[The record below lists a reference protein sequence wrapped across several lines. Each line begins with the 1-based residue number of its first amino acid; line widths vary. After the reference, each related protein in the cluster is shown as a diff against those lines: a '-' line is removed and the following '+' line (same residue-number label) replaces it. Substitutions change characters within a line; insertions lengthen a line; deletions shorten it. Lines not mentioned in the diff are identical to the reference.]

1 MKIIKY
7 LKVSNDKYK
16 IYFENCNTLTLYE
29 EVIVKHNLIY
39 KKEITENLYEILE
52 KENLYEDIYMKC
64 VKYIEI
70 RLRSKKEI
78 EIYLKKK
85 NVSEDIIDNIIKR
98 LEKNKLLEDNKFC
111 KAFINDKIK
120 FTSMGPYK
128 IKNELYKLGIDKNII
143 EENINNINQEV
154 LIDRLNKI
162 IEKKIKANHK
172 DNNYIFKNKIYNY
185 LLAQGYSSNLIM
197 MALSNYNFE

>member
-16 IYFENCNTLTLYE
+16 IYFENGNTLTLYE

-143 EENINNINQEV
+143 EENINSINQEV